1 MTALSP
7 ELWLIILEC
16 LGLADLRIAGQVCWT
31 WHQWAFNIWWR
42 SHPVPL
48 KDVISLLEPQRLQ
61 NVNTGNYVLLVY
73 VYRYAI
79 VESSRDSVD
88 ILFNLTAKITT
99 IVIDSV
105 VDVDAIPLLKDLVA
119 SSPSKALFP
128 ALRSLE
134 YAVEAAYSDINEIIT
149 GSRLKKIII
158 RSTPYDEID
167 GLPQIFQAFQHHQDL
182 EELDLAG
189 DRAFDFSQVDQVPW
203 PPRLRRLHFNG
214 VWTFRSWKELVERC
228 VKLHHAK
235 LGFNSLQPFVP
246 ENAQPTITA
255 YNLGVLDL
263 DDVHHSH
270 RTLLI
275 LRRTEMP
282 ELKELSFKLGED
294 AMQEGTE
301 DEVEEAM
308 RVLGEKSPKL
318 GRLRV
323 ETWIPLETELLS
335 KFRGLE
341 TLHISNQAGEAW
353 PWVYWDEDIEIIA
366 RSMPR
371 LAHLRLLGL
380 LTHWEPGA
388 TMVALDSLAIHC
400 KQLHTLAIG
409 IDATEFHFPDD
420 VGTPFAKTFTS
431 MTFSPL
437 RISTSAAALLA
448 RNLAARMPGV
458 DKFQGRAMGLDEGG
472 RAFFWDDGL
481 KIIEDTVER
490 FRNGVVAEIW

>member
-61 NVNTGNYVLLVY
+61 N

-371 LAHLRLLGL
+371 
-380 LTHWEPGA
+380 
-388 TMVALDSLAIHC
+388 
-400 KQLHTLAIG
+400 